1 MKRVA
6 ILIVLV
12 AFAACKE
19 ISFKE
24 SQPKG
29 KKPLKAVPKKI
40 WGQYILPDEE
50 GGTKDTLYV
59 KSEGYSVGSPNDQL
73 LLSDSLVMKAF
84 DGYYFLNLHDDPQWY
99 LRVLKQDDDGNLIF
113 MTLGQENTNF
123 DVYLENLSG
132 EIKVD
137 SFQTGNGKFYQIDPA
152 PKQLISIIEKGYV
165 KKTILK
171 KLP

>member
-12 AFAACKE
+12 AFSACKE
-19 ISFKE
+19 ISFNE
-24 SQPKG
+24 FQPKG
-29 KKPLKAVPKKI
+29 KKPLKTVPKKI
-40 WGQYILPDEE
+40 WGRYILPDEE

-59 KSEGYSVGSPNDQL
+59 KSEGYHAGLPNDQF
-73 LLSDSLVMKAF
+73 LLSDSLVMTTF
-84 DGYYFLNLHDDPQWY
+84 SGYYFLNLHDDPQWY
-99 LRVLKQDDDGNLIF
+99 LRVLKQDEDGNLIF

-123 DVYLENLSG
+123 DEYLENLSG
-132 EIKVD
+132 EIKID
-137 SFQTGNGKFYQIDPA
+137 SFQTDNGKFYQIDPT

-165 KKTILK
+165 KKTVLK